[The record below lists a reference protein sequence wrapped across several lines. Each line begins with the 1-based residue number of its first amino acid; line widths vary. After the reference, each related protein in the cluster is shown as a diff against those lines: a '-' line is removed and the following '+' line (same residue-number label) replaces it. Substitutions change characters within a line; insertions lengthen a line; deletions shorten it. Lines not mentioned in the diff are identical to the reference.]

1 MFSMRKGKNL
11 LSNQITGS
19 ILIMVQQNHAMVIGT
34 CTNNLMFGIVVFIM
48 SPENCNG
55 ISGL

>member
-1 MFSMRKGKNL
+1 MRKGKNL

-19 ILIMVQQNHAMVIGT
+19 ILIMVQQNHAMVIRT